1 LGVTGPED
9 SYTDWGADFQYD
21 RTIPQFRGDVL
32 SIRGTYIRENSS
44 LVATAGSIPGDTL
57 IQHHLNTFQAN
68 AEYHLGDKYS
78 GTIGYFNIDGTPDPN
93 IYPPGPVTGNANNGD
108 PRSAGYIANLS
119 WWPVQ
124 NIGLTLQY
132 TGYTRFNGAATNYDG
147 VGRNA
152 NSNNTLYLLARF
164 VF

>member
-1 LGVTGPED
+1 MPAVSGSSTE
-9 SYTDWGADFQYD
+9 T
-21 RTIPQFRGDVL
+21 
-32 SIRGTYIRENSS
+32 RE
-44 LVATAGSIPGDTL
+44 AT
-57 IQHHLNTFQAN
+57 
-68 AEYHLGDKYS
+68 
-78 GTIGYFNIDGTPDPN
+78 
-93 IYPPGPVTGNANNGD
+93 
-108 PRSAGYIANLS
+108 GYIANIS

-147 VGRNA
+147 AGRNA